1 MPTQAAIVLDTVQ
14 SFLTLASLLFTALPM
29 SYCRF
34 DEDDDDDD
42 DVMSP
47 MTSVKSTAYRK
58 HFNRSVCVFLYYIS
72 VICFILLIHEIK
84 RHVGKYLFFIF

>member
-1 MPTQAAIVLDTVQ
+1 
-14 SFLTLASLLFTALPM
+14 
-29 SYCRF
+29 
-34 DEDDDDDD
+34 
-42 DVMSP
+42 

-84 RHVGKYLFFIF
+84 RHVGKYLFFIFWNG